1 MSVIDKMRSF
11 SEARTE
17 DRELL
22 PPACLSYGD
31 IREILGELAKER
43 RMALE
48 HCSKIA
54 RDLFDA
60 WMSEHGADTPYD
72 AGRCTAL
79 DNVRSAINADL
90 RSNQRRPAT
99 GEHDG

>member
-31 IREILGELAKER
+31 IREILGELAR
-43 RMALE
+43 LR
-48 HCSKIA
+48 H
-54 RDLFDA
+54 
-60 WMSEHGADTPYD
+60 
-72 AGRCTAL
+72 AL
-79 DNVRSAINADL
+79 DGAERVLQIAASYNPQEWPNVGLRIHCADAKVWAERARL
-90 RSNQRRPAT
+90 ALDSSV
-99 GEHDG
+99 EI